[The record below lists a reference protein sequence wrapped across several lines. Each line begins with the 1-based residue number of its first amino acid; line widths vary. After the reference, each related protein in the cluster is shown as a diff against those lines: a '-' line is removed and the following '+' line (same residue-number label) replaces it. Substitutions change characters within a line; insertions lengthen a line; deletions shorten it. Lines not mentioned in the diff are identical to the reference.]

1 MTLRDLLDQ
10 ITLEGWHKIQCWE
23 DEDNPTIYY
32 EGYDFYPGI
41 VLNKY
46 GNRKVR
52 YIFPYTV
59 NDHEAGITIELEE
72 ER

>member
-10 ITLEGWHKIQCWE
+10 ITIEGWHKIQCWK

-32 EGYDFYPGI
+32 EGYDFYPGT

-72 ER
+72 ED